1 MQFTLLVV
9 SLLYGI
15 GAMLFVLA
23 AFSSPRKSR
32 LDKETLDDKEW
43 LYSSFLDKLYDAV
56 LGEKDPVRILASLGL
71 EYDHYMMDCAVIN
84 RIPDLKREAMLRI
97 LGIFFLVL
105 GVLLSLPLL
114 SPFPMLI
121 GALVYLMCASYIT
134 RRTKSMAQM
143 KKLTLVSEMPR
154 FVDLLLSALEI
165 NLPVETAIQLTAE
178 NVPCILS
185 DELKRSFAEVRVGAK
200 SWQQSLEEI
209 ARKYEVDQLS
219 DFVLDIITSYNKGVS
234 VTDAVARKAYEIK
247 QSALLIAK
255 EKTAKMSS
263 IILVPVTVFKIIP
276 LMVIMMIPVVY
287 EIMTSFVY

>member
-1 MQFTLLVV
+1 MQFTLFIA

-15 GAMLFVLA
+15 GAMLFILA

-32 LDKETLDDKEW
+32 LDKETPDDKEW
-43 LYSSFLDKLYDAV
+43 LYSNFLDKLYDAV
-56 LGEKDPVRILASLGL
+56 LEGKDPVRILTSLGL

-84 RIPDLKREAMLRI
+84 RTPDLKREAMLRI

-105 GVLLSLPLL
+105 GVLLSIPLL

-134 RRTKSMAQM
+134 RSTKSMAQM

-185 DELKRSFAEVRVGAK
+185 DELKRSFAEMRVGAK
-200 SWQQSLEEI
+200 NWQQSLEEI

-219 DFVLDIITSYNKGVS
+219 DFVLDVITSYNKGVS

-287 EIMTSFVY
+287 EIMTSFIY